1 MSTSSQIAANQSNAQ
16 RSTGPR
22 SPQGKAIVA
31 LNNLRHGFYGAFRVL
46 GWEDQEQFDILSV
59 NLHGE
64 HKPSTP
70 TETALVDKMAQSLWL
85 SKRAVFLQGVSF
97 NVASPTCLDEKQLA
111 LYIRYQTTSDRAFH
125 KCLDQLLKLRA
136 EKRKQE
142 IGFESQ
148 KRREEEDIRKEANE
162 VRKQAMHE
170 ARVRAVNAKAADLEL
185 DTDIRETVEC
195 RLPGHTAFP
204 FKMLKGVL
212 KMSLEEVAADLL
224 AKNPAEAA

>member
-31 LNNLRHGFYGAFRVL
+31 LNNLRHGFYGVFRVL

-85 SKRAVFLQGVSF
+85 SKRAVFLQDVSF
-97 NVASPTCLDEKQLA
+97 NVAEPTCLDEKQLA
-111 LYIRYQTTSDRAFH
+111 LYIRYQTTNDRAFN
-125 KCLDQLLKLRA
+125 KSLDQLLKLRA

-148 KRREEEDIRKEANE
+148 KRRQEEDVRKEADE

-170 ARVRAVNAKAADLEL
+170 ARLRAVNAKASDLEL

>member
-1 MSTSSQIAANQSNAQ
+1 
-16 RSTGPR
+16 
-22 SPQGKAIVA
+22 
-31 LNNLRHGFYGAFRVL
+31 
-46 GWEDQEQFDILSV
+46 
-59 NLHGE
+59 
-64 HKPSTP
+64 
-70 TETALVDKMAQSLWL
+70 MAQSLWL
-85 SKRAVFLQGVSF
+85 SKRAVFLQDVSF
-97 NVASPTCLDEKQLA
+97 NVAEPTCLDEKQLA
-111 LYIRYQTTSDRAFH
+111 LYIRYQTTNDRAFH

-148 KRREEEDIRKEANE
+148 ERKRKEEARRQEEDVRKEADE
-162 VRKQAMHE
+162 VRKQTMHE

>member
-16 RSTGPR
+16 HSTGPR

-111 LYIRYQTTSDRAFH
+111 VYIRYQTTNDRAFN
-125 KCLDQLLKLRA
+125 KSLDQLLKLRA

-148 KRREEEDIRKEANE
+148 KRRQEEDVRKEADE

-170 ARVRAVNAKAADLEL
+170 ARLRAVNAKAADLEL